1 MGRRLSGLLRPLPED
16 GRGHRPTPLSWKEA
30 PGFVSF
36 YTCGQQEWAAI
47 GEGPQLW
54 VMGALPDGLVV
65 DLPLTPLFLTLMHS
79 SVAESLAQSQC
90 AWLEITQTGEAFQ
103 N

>member
-1 MGRRLSGLLRPLPED
+1 M
-16 GRGHRPTPLSWKEA
+16 
-30 PGFVSF
+30 SF